1 MNEIVPVRTI
11 GGYVPMVDGP
21 EKVSGRAK
29 YTADLAAP
37 GMLAARIFRSPYAH
51 AEILEVDVSE
61 AAKLP
66 GVKAIVTGADC
77 DKTFGVLPIA
87 RTEHPLARDRVR
99 YCGEPVAAVAAVDD
113 ATAKE
118 ALRRIKL
125 KVRELPAYPS
135 ARAAMAPD
143 AIDLHGHRPK
153 NIERDVFF
161 ELGDVDAA
169 FAAADLVRE
178 GTYNCAE
185 VCQNQMEMHAAV
197 ADYDVERDRMTVH
210 ASTQVPYYVHLMLS
224 QILGM
229 DMSRIRVVKPY
240 VGGGFGCR
248 TETLNVELIAALLAH
263 KAGGCVRLVVN
274 REETFITH
282 RGRPETDIRLKI
294 GMRRDGRITAVECE
308 CIQRGGAHSGYG
320 VVTILYAGSMLYAI
334 YDLHNVK
341 YVGQRVL
348 TNTPPCGA
356 FRGHGTVDIR
366 FAFES
371 LLDEMAQAL
380 AVDPFAL
387 RRANLLTAPAFTDN
401 DLMVNSYGLPE
412 CLDWVEAASGWK
424 ARRGKLPRGK
434 GLGMACSHYISGA
447 SKPVNWT
454 GEPHATV
461 KLKLDFDGS
470 IVLLTGAAEIGQGSS
485 TILVQ
490 SVAEVL
496 GLDLSRIRIVTGDSD
511 VVPKDNGS
519 YSSRVTFIVGNAAI
533 DAARNLKAV
542 LVAAAA
548 RRLEAKPE
556 EIECLG
562 ELYRAGAQ
570 DKGLTFN
577 EVVAEALKDSGTVIV
592 GGTYSTIPE
601 SHGGKKYRGAAIGGT
616 MGYSYSAQVVEV
628 SVDEETG
635 VVTVDKVWVAHD
647 CGKAL
652 NRLTVEGQVQ
662 GSVWMGM
669 GQAMSEEAAY
679 HGGLMLTA
687 NMLDYRVPTIQDSP
701 PIEVGI
707 VESNDPHGPFGAKE
721 AGEGSLAAFLPALT
735 NAIADATGL
744 RFNDLPVTPDRVFA
758 AMENASRADAEGA
771 TAALDGRAAVLR
783 SHSPAHA
790 RRVDPRPRATFR
802 QQSPWRRH
810 RPDGEYPARHRRAA
824 GARRDQR
831 RQRTARHQ
839 GGRAYA
845 RDRRRGDALRP
856 CRASGNGAP
865 LPGGGAGGRAY
876 RRPDPPQHGDGRR
889 QSRPRHPLH
898 LLQSER
904 MVAGR
909 EPSLPQDHRR
919 NLPRRAEEPRRLLRH
934 FQRRPRPGA
943 ADARRRD
950 RYCRTGR
957 PPDHAACRS
966 LYRLCAPGRAGDGDA
981 RRRQIFPVAAP
992 GRDHHRGA
1000 GEKHARPA
1008 LGLRQ
1013 DPYPPLDRISGHRRR
1028 RGAAAR
1034 GRDPRGSARRLHRHQ
1049 SAPGAARRHRRTLRR
1064 RARCAGLRRARR
1076 SRARP
1081 DHGDEDD
1088 VHARPLPPARRRRS
1102 GAAPAAAAVRRV
1114 VGRFAPSPYPSTLIA
1129 VQRAR
1134 RGDGISPRIPAA

>member
-1 MNEIVPVRTI
+1 MNEITPAHNI
-11 GGYVPMVDGP
+11 GSYVPMVDGP

-29 YTADLAAP
+29 YTADLILP
-37 GMLAARIFRSPYAH
+37 GMLAGRIFRSPYSH
-51 AEILEVDVSE
+51 AEILEIDVAE

-77 DKTFGVLPIA
+77 DKTFGVLPVA
-87 RTEHPLARDRVR
+87 RTEHVLARERAR
-99 YCGEPVAAVAAVDD
+99 YRGEPLAAVAAIDD

-125 KVRELPAYPS
+125 KVRELPAYHT
-135 ARAAMAPD
+135 AQQALVQG
-143 AIDLHGHRPK
+143 AIAIHDHRPH
-153 NIERDVFF
+153 NLERDVLF
-161 ELGDVDAA
+161 ELGNVEAA

-185 VCQNQMEMHAAV
+185 VCQNQMEMHAAI
-197 ADYDVERDRMTVH
+197 ADYDAVRDRMTVH
-210 ASTQVPYYVHLMLS
+210 ASTQVPYYVHLMLA
-224 QILGM
+224 QILEM
-229 DMSRIRVVKPY
+229 DMSRIRVIKPH

-248 TETLNVELIAALLAH
+248 TEALNVELIAALLAR

-294 GMRRDGRITAVECE
+294 GMRKDGRITGVECE

-320 VVTILYAGSMLYAI
+320 IVTILYAGSMLYAI
-334 YDLHNVK
+334 YDLDNVK
-341 YVGQRVL
+341 YIGKRVL

-356 FRGHGTVDIR
+356 FRGHGTVDVR

-371 LLDEMAQAL
+371 LLDDMARAL
-380 AVDPFAL
+380 RLDPFAV
-387 RRANLLTAPAFTDN
+387 RRANFLRAPTFTPN

-412 CLDWVEAASGWK
+412 CLDWVERESGWK
-424 ARRGKLPRGK
+424 ARKGKLPRGK

-485 TILVQ
+485 TVLVQ

-496 GLDLSRIRIVTGDSD
+496 GLDLSRIRIISGDSE

-519 YSSRVTFIVGNAAI
+519 YSSRVTFMVGNAAI
-533 DAARNLKAV
+533 EAAQNLKAV
-542 LVAAAA
+542 LIAAAA
-548 RRLEAKPE
+548 RKLEAKPS

-577 EVVAEALKDSGTVIV
+577 EVVTEALKDTGTITVT
-592 GGTYSTIPE
+592 GNYSTIPE

-628 SVDEETG
+628 TVDEETG

-679 HGGLMLTA
+679 HDGLMLTA

-707 VESNDPHGPFGAKE
+707 IESIDPHGPFGAKE

-758 AMENASRADAEGA
+758 AVEKR
-771 TAALDGRAAVLR
+771 
-783 SHSPAHA
+783 
-790 RRVDPRPRATFR
+790 
-802 QQSPWRRH
+802 
-810 RPDGEYPARHRRAA
+810 
-824 GARRDQR
+824 
-831 RQRTARHQ
+831 
-839 GGRAYA
+839 A
-845 RDRRRGDALRP
+845 RDGKL
-856 CRASGNGAP
+856 N
-865 LPGGGAGGRAY
+865 
-876 RRPDPPQHGDGRR
+876 
-889 QSRPRHPLH
+889 
-898 LLQSER
+898 
-904 MVAGR
+904 
-909 EPSLPQDHRR
+909 
-919 NLPRRAEEPRRLLRH
+919 
-934 FQRRPRPGA
+934 
-943 ADARRRD
+943 
-950 RYCRTGR
+950 
-957 PPDHAACRS
+957 
-966 LYRLCAPGRAGDGDA
+966 GDGD
-981 RRRQIFPVAAP
+981 
-992 GRDHHRGA
+992 
-1000 GEKHARPA
+1000 
-1008 LGLRQ
+1008 
-1013 DPYPPLDRISGHRRR
+1013 
-1028 RGAAAR
+1028 
-1034 GRDPRGSARRLHRHQ
+1034 
-1049 SAPGAARRHRRTLRR
+1049 
-1064 RARCAGLRRARR
+1064 
-1076 SRARP
+1076 
-1081 DHGDEDD
+1081 
-1088 VHARPLPPARRRRS
+1088 RS
-1102 GAAPAAAAVRRV
+1102 G
-1114 VGRFAPSPYPSTLIA
+1114 
-1129 VQRAR
+1129 
-1134 RGDGISPRIPAA
+1134 GIS

>member
-1 MNEIVPVRTI
+1 MNEIVPSHNI
-11 GGYVPMVDGP
+11 GTYVPMVDGP

-29 YTADLAAP
+29 YTADLVLP
-37 GMLAARIFRSPYAH
+37 GMLAGRILRSPYSH

-66 GVKAIVTGADC
+66 GVRAIVTGADC
-77 DKTFGVLPIA
+77 DKCFGVLPVA
-87 RTEHPLARDRVR
+87 RTEHVLARERVR
-99 YCGEPVAAVAAVDD
+99 YRGEPVAAVAAIDD

-125 KVRELPAYPS
+125 KVRELPAYHT
-135 ARAAMAPD
+135 AQEALAPNAV
-143 AIDLHGHRPK
+143 AIHERRPH
-153 NIERDVFF
+153 NIERDVLF
-161 ELGDVDAA
+161 ELGDVEAA
-169 FAAADLVRE
+169 FAGADLLRE

-185 VCQNQMEMHAAV
+185 VCQNQMEMHAAI
-197 ADYDVERDRMTVH
+197 ADYDAVRERMTVH
-210 ASTQVPYYVHLMLS
+210 ASTQVPYYVHLMLA
-224 QILGM
+224 QILDM
-229 DMSRIRVVKPY
+229 DMSRIRVIKPH

-248 TETLNVELIAALLAH
+248 TEALNVELIAALLAR

-294 GMRRDGRITAVECE
+294 GMRKNGRITGVECE

-320 VVTILYAGSMLYAI
+320 IVTILYSGSMLYAI
-334 YDLHNVK
+334 YDLDNVK
-341 YVGQRVL
+341 YIGKRVL

-356 FRGHGTVDIR
+356 FRGHGTVDVR

-371 LLDEMAQAL
+371 LLDEMAAAL
-380 AVDPFAL
+380 KLDPFAV
-387 RRANLLTAPAFTDN
+387 RRANLLRAPTFTPN

-412 CLDWVEAASGWK
+412 CLDWVERESGWK
-424 ARRGKLPRGK
+424 ARGGKLPRGK

-485 TILVQ
+485 TVLVQ

-496 GLDLSRIRIVTGDSD
+496 GLDLSRIRIVSGDSE

-519 YSSRVTFIVGNAAI
+519 YSSRVTFMVGNAAI
-533 DAARNLKAV
+533 EAAQNLKAV

-548 RRLEAKPE
+548 RKLDAKPG

-577 EVVAEALKDSGTVIV
+577 EVVTEALKDTGTITVT
-592 GGTYSTIPE
+592 GNYSTIPE

-679 HGGLMLTA
+679 HDGLMVTA

-707 VESNDPHGPFGAKE
+707 VESIDPHGPFGAKE

-735 NAIADATGL
+735 NAIADAIGL
-744 RFNDLPVTPDRVFA
+744 RFNNLPVTPDRVFA
-758 AMENASRADAEGA
+758 ALEKR
-771 TAALDGRAAVLR
+771 
-783 SHSPAHA
+783 
-790 RRVDPRPRATFR
+790 
-802 QQSPWRRH
+802 
-810 RPDGEYPARHRRAA
+810 
-824 GARRDQR
+824 
-831 RQRTARHQ
+831 
-839 GGRAYA
+839 A
-845 RDRRRGDALRP
+845 RDRKAERVT
-856 CRASGNGAP
+856 N
-865 LPGGGAGGRAY
+865 GGG
-876 RRPDPPQHGDGRR
+876 
-889 QSRPRHPLH
+889 
-898 LLQSER
+898 
-904 MVAGR
+904 
-909 EPSLPQDHRR
+909 
-919 NLPRRAEEPRRLLRH
+919 
-934 FQRRPRPGA
+934 
-943 ADARRRD
+943 
-950 RYCRTGR
+950 
-957 PPDHAACRS
+957 RS
-966 LYRLCAPGRAGDGDA
+966 
-981 RRRQIFPVAAP
+981 
-992 GRDHHRGA
+992 
-1000 GEKHARPA
+1000 
-1008 LGLRQ
+1008 
-1013 DPYPPLDRISGHRRR
+1013 
-1028 RGAAAR
+1028 
-1034 GRDPRGSARRLHRHQ
+1034 
-1049 SAPGAARRHRRTLRR
+1049 
-1064 RARCAGLRRARR
+1064 
-1076 SRARP
+1076 
-1081 DHGDEDD
+1081 
-1088 VHARPLPPARRRRS
+1088 
-1102 GAAPAAAAVRRV
+1102 
-1114 VGRFAPSPYPSTLIA
+1114 
-1129 VQRAR
+1129 
-1134 RGDGISPRIPAA
+1134 

>member
-1 MNEIVPVRTI
+1 VNEIVPSHNI
-11 GGYVPMVDGP
+11 GTYVPMVDGP

-29 YTADLAAP
+29 YTADLVLP
-37 GMLAARIFRSPYAH
+37 GMLAGRILRSPYSH
-51 AEILEVDVSE
+51 AEILEMDVSE

-66 GVKAIVTGADC
+66 GVRAIVTGADC
-77 DKTFGVLPIA
+77 DKCFGVLPVA
-87 RTEHPLARDRVR
+87 RTEHVLARERVR
-99 YCGEPVAAVAAVDD
+99 YRGEPVAAVAAIDD

-125 KVRELPAYPS
+125 KVRELPAYHT
-135 ARAAMAPD
+135 AQEALAPNAV
-143 AIDLHGHRPK
+143 AIHERRPH
-153 NIERDVFF
+153 NIERDVLF
-161 ELGDVDAA
+161 ELGDVEAA
-169 FAAADLVRE
+169 FAGADLLRE

-185 VCQNQMEMHAAV
+185 VCQNQMEMHAAI
-197 ADYDVERDRMTVH
+197 ADYDAVRERMTVH
-210 ASTQVPYYVHLMLS
+210 ASTQVPYYVHLMLA
-224 QILGM
+224 QILDM
-229 DMSRIRVVKPY
+229 DMSRIRVIKPH

-248 TETLNVELIAALLAH
+248 TEALNVELIAALLAR
-263 KAGGCVRLVVN
+263 KASGCVRLVVN

-294 GMRRDGRITAVECE
+294 GMRKDGRITGVECE

-320 VVTILYAGSMLYAI
+320 IVTILYSGSMLYAI
-334 YDLHNVK
+334 YDLDNVK
-341 YVGQRVL
+341 YIGKRVL

-356 FRGHGTVDIR
+356 FRGHGTVDVR

-371 LLDEMAQAL
+371 LLDEMAAAL
-380 AVDPFAL
+380 KLDPFAV
-387 RRANLLTAPAFTDN
+387 RRANLLRAPTFTPN

-412 CLDWVEAASGWK
+412 CLDWVERESGWK

-485 TILVQ
+485 TVLVQ

-496 GLDLSRIRIVTGDSD
+496 GLDLSRIRIVSGDSE

-519 YSSRVTFIVGNAAI
+519 YSSRVTFMVGNAAI
-533 DAARNLKAV
+533 EAAQNLKAV

-548 RRLEAKPE
+548 RKLDAKAG

-577 EVVAEALKDSGTVIV
+577 EVVTEALKDTGTITVT
-592 GGTYSTIPE
+592 GNYSTIPE

-679 HGGLMLTA
+679 HDGLMVTA

-707 VESNDPHGPFGAKE
+707 VESIDPHGPFGAKE

-735 NAIADATGL
+735 NAIADAIGL
-744 RFNDLPVTPDRVFA
+744 RFNNLPVTPDRVFA
-758 AMENASRADAEGA
+758 ALEKR
-771 TAALDGRAAVLR
+771 
-783 SHSPAHA
+783 
-790 RRVDPRPRATFR
+790 
-802 QQSPWRRH
+802 
-810 RPDGEYPARHRRAA
+810 
-824 GARRDQR
+824 
-831 RQRTARHQ
+831 
-839 GGRAYA
+839 A
-845 RDRRRGDALRP
+845 RDRKAERVT
-856 CRASGNGAP
+856 N
-865 LPGGGAGGRAY
+865 GGG
-876 RRPDPPQHGDGRR
+876 
-889 QSRPRHPLH
+889 
-898 LLQSER
+898 
-904 MVAGR
+904 
-909 EPSLPQDHRR
+909 
-919 NLPRRAEEPRRLLRH
+919 
-934 FQRRPRPGA
+934 
-943 ADARRRD
+943 
-950 RYCRTGR
+950 
-957 PPDHAACRS
+957 RS
-966 LYRLCAPGRAGDGDA
+966 
-981 RRRQIFPVAAP
+981 
-992 GRDHHRGA
+992 
-1000 GEKHARPA
+1000 
-1008 LGLRQ
+1008 
-1013 DPYPPLDRISGHRRR
+1013 
-1028 RGAAAR
+1028 
-1034 GRDPRGSARRLHRHQ
+1034 
-1049 SAPGAARRHRRTLRR
+1049 
-1064 RARCAGLRRARR
+1064 
-1076 SRARP
+1076 
-1081 DHGDEDD
+1081 
-1088 VHARPLPPARRRRS
+1088 
-1102 GAAPAAAAVRRV
+1102 
-1114 VGRFAPSPYPSTLIA
+1114 
-1129 VQRAR
+1129 
-1134 RGDGISPRIPAA
+1134 